1 MPLEEYQYYIKLYN
15 QKQDEEESR
24 ARQIAAQ
31 DNVNARMPDGKPIG
45 EVIPRS
51 SK

>member
-15 QKQDEEESR
+15 QKQDDEETR
-24 ARQIAAQ
+24 TRQVAAQ
-31 DNVNARMPDGKPIG
+31 SNLEARTPDGKSIG
-45 EVIPRS
+45 QVIPHA

>member
-24 ARQIAAQ
+24 ARQAAAQ
-31 DNVNARMPDGKPIG
+31 SNLEARMPDGKSIG
-45 EVIPRS
+45 QVLPQV

>member
-15 QKQDEEESR
+15 QKQDDEETKV
-24 ARQIAAQ
+24 RQVTAQ
-31 DNVNARMPDGKPIG
+31 SNLDARMPDGKSIG
-45 EVIPRS
+45 QVIPRV

>member
-24 ARQIAAQ
+24 ARQATAQ
-31 DNVNARMPDGKPIG
+31 ANLNARMPDGKSIG
-45 EVIPRS
+45 QVIPHT

>member
-15 QKQDEEESR
+15 QKQDEEESK
-24 ARQIAAQ
+24 ARQAAAQ
-31 DNVNARMPDGKPIG
+31 SNLNARTPDGKPIG
-45 EVIPRS
+45 EVIPHS